1 MTRLDFAGRTAIIT
15 GAASGIGRAL
25 AQGLA
30 ARGAHLA
37 LADIDADG
45 LDAVADTLAGA
56 DRRVTATRLDI
67 ADRQAVKAFAETVR
81 QHHGEAHLVFNN
93 AGVAVAG
100 AFERVA
106 EADFDWLIGI
116 NFDGV
121 VSMTRAFLPL
131 LHEADTAQIVNISSI
146 YGIIAPAGQTAYSA
160 AKFAVRGFSNALRHE
175 LEGSP
180 MGVSVVHP
188 GGVKTRIAQNAR
200 VPANA
205 TEAQVRKGREVA
217 ERFLVMAPERAA
229 EIILNGV
236 ERRRARII
244 VGRDAHTL
252 AVLERL
258 WPTSYWR
265 LVTRFFTPAGA
276 D

>member
-121 VSMTRAFLPL
+121 VSTTRAFLPL
-131 LHEADTAQIVNISSI
+131 LREADTAQIVNISSI

-175 LEGSP
+175 LEGSSI
-180 MGVSVVHP
+180 GVSVVHP

>member
-56 DRRVTATRLDI
+56 DRRVTTTRLDI

-81 QHHGEAHLVFNN
+81 RHHGEAHLVFNN

-100 AFERVA
+100 AFERIA
-106 EADFDWLIGI
+106 EADFDWLMGI
-116 NFDGV
+116 NFDAV
-121 VSMTRAFLPL
+121 VSTTRAFLPL
-131 LHEADTAQIVNISSI
+131 LREADTAQIVNISSI

-180 MGVSVVHP
+180 IGVSVVHP